1 MSDPFKVLYDPLP
14 ESVSGRPYSGIIGS
28 GDSELKRFIGDHL
41 SISEKTEVEN
51 EFKKTFPLH
60 KQRVGKIKKPQPR
73 LIIEICGETLG
84 LYDVP
89 ESIFCERGAKLG
101 ANLVLVNGKKLRLL

>member
-1 MSDPFKVLYDPLP
+1 LAKYNYLNIFDLKMSDPFKVLYDPLP
-14 ESVSGRPYSGIIGS
+14 ESVSGRPYTGIIGS

-73 LIIEICGETLG
+73 LAIEICDTLG
-84 LYDVP
+84 
-89 ESIFCERGAKLG
+89 
-101 ANLVLVNGKKLRLL
+101 